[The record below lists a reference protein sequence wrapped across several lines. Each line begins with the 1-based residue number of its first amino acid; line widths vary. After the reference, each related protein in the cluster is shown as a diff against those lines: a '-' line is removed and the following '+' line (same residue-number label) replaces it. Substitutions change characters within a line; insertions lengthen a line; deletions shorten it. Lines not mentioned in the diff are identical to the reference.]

1 MLRRR
6 SARDEVVALCN
17 EVAGFLGRMEAREAE
32 RFYLRQAEALR
43 VEKAWLAR
51 RRIYRRIY
59 SASNSGAGG
68 MGEMFVVTPDGAGD
82 VPATKAFQR
91 SLSALLRATR
101 TFP

>member
-6 SARDEVVALCN
+6 RTRDEVVALCN
-17 EVAGFLGRMEAREAE
+17 EVGGFLGRMEAREAE
-32 RFYLRQAEALR
+32 GFYLRQAEALR
-43 VEKAWLAR
+43 VEEVWLAR

-68 MGEMFVVTPDGAGD
+68 MGDMFVVTPDGVGD
-82 VPATKAFQR
+82 VPAAEGFQR

-101 TFP
+101 AFP

>member
-6 SARDEVVALCN
+6 ETRDQVVALCN
-17 EVAGFLGRMEAREAE
+17 EVAGFLSRMEAREAE
-32 RFYLRQAEALR
+32 GFYLRQAEAVR
-43 VEKAWLAR
+43 VEEARRAR

-59 SASNSGAGG
+59 STSNSGAGG
-68 MGEMFVVTPDGAGD
+68 MGDMFVVTPDGAGD
-82 VPATKAFQR
+82 VPATEASQR